1 MRECAETTDARRG
14 SPAGDTS
21 PTRHGYRPKAERMN
35 ADNYTSKN
43 HPDQRTSGRSAD
55 NSGTQESE
63 VENATQ
69 MALFAVSNGQTES
82 IEIPPDKRIKW
93 NTQDGFTGILPSD
106 RMRWRKAFPRVKL
119 NVELRIMHEWL
130 LARPRRRK
138 KNNFRFISGWL
149 ARCQELGGS
158 SGFGSS
164 TCSGVYKARP
174 MSKEEIEA
182 ATRANETPG
191 GNCDAVDAFLKDL
204 RRGEL

>member
-1 MRECAETTDARRG
+1 MNTNNSTSQNPPARR
-14 SPAGDTS
+14 TS
-21 PTRHGYRPKAERMN
+21 EK
-35 ADNYTSKN
+35 
-43 HPDQRTSGRSAD
+43 SAD
-55 NSGTQESE
+55 NSVTQPLPMERD
-63 VENATQ
+63 TQ
-69 MALFAVSNGQTES
+69 MALFAASNGQTES

-93 NTQDGFTGILPSD
+93 STQEGFTGILPSD
-106 RMRWRKAFPRVKL
+106 RIRWRRAFPRVKL
-119 NVELRIMHEWL
+119 DEELQFMHEWL

-149 ARCQELGGS
+149 QRCQERGGS
-158 SGFGSS
+158 SGFGSA